1 MTFSKVWPI
10 GPIGGKITSV
20 SVNYLFDKFRLVRK
34 LKGLVLLVIYFLY
47 NTAFSFDSVSIQYN
61 NDSSDLVWVSV
72 CRCRKN
78 RSFAPLYMYYNDN
91 YSNYCNHVNQYC
103 QNTLSERPPLPLLT
117 DGFPATILHMKYRN
131 SWFYNYNLWTF
142 VCLI

>member
-72 CRCRKN
+72 CRRRKS
-78 RSFAPLYMYYNDN
+78 RSFAPLYMYYIDN
-91 YSNYCNHVNQYC
+91 SNYCNHVNQYC

-131 SWFYNYNLWTF
+131 SCFYNYNLWTF
-142 VCLI
+142 VCRI